1 MHDFLVFVITAT
13 SSFSSGLLI
22 NRSGWEMLN
31 YAALPFLALIAAAII
46 WLGLRQ
52 PRAVAA

>member
-1 MHDFLVFVITAT
+1 
-13 SSFSSGLLI
+13 
-22 NRSGWEMLN
+22 MLN

-52 PRAVAA
+52 PHAAAA